1 MLSGRVTADRE
12 AVVGLAVLSSEGDT
26 AHVEAVIDTGFDGFL
41 TLPASL
47 IDDLSL
53 PFLGT
58 AGAGLG
64 DGRRVEM
71 DLHQASVLWND
82 EPRDVLV
89 LAAEG
94 GVLLGMAMLEGS
106 RLTLDVEDDG
116 AVNIEPLAGPQHVN

>member
-1 MLSGRVTADRE
+1 MLSGRITADKE
-12 AVVGLAVLSSEGDT
+12 AVVGLAVLSHEGEAT
-26 AHVEAVIDTGFDGFL
+26 LVEAVIDTGFDGFL
-41 TLPASL
+41 TLPAVL
-47 IDDLSL
+47 VEDLGL

-71 DLHQASVLWND
+71 DLYVASVLWNE

-116 AVNIEPLAGPQHVN
+116 AVTIEPLAGPHVN